1 MPFICGVQ
9 IFKITLH
16 QFSELHGS
24 VENIEPILF
33 TKINL
38 VPIKLTI
45 SMGGRVLWEFLG
57 KAYRALS
64 TIATYLDSLIK

>member
-45 SMGGRVLWEFLG
+45 SMGRRSFVGIFR
-57 KAYRALS
+57 
-64 TIATYLDSLIK
+64 

>member
-45 SMGGRVLWEFLG
+45 SMGGVLG
-57 KAYRALS
+57 KACKALS
-64 TIATYLDSLIK
+64 TLATYLDSLIK